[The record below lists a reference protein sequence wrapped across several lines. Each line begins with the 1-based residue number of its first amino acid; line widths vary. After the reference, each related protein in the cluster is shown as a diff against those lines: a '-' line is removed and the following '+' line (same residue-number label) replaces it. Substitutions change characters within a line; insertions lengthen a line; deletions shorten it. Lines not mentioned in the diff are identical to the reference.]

1 MNPLIAEIQDNQLLI
16 LKRNAFL
23 DAKIE
28 QIKHLAM
35 TLSEMALKDDN
46 CLQIMEAA
54 AAKMCM
60 EKYKK
65 RIHKLPNIPTSKL

>member
-1 MNPLIAEIQDNQLLI
+1 MNPLIAEIHDNEFLI
-16 LKRNAFL
+16 MQKNAFL

-28 QIKHLAM
+28 RIKHLAM

-54 AAKMCM
+54 VAKMCM

>member
-1 MNPLIAEIQDNQLLI
+1 MNPLIAEIQDSQLLI

-54 AAKMCM
+54 LAKMCM
-60 EKYKK
+60 EKYKA

>member
-1 MNPLIAEIQDNQLLI
+1 MNPLIAEIQDNQLMI
-16 LKRNAFL
+16 MKRNAFV

-28 QIKHLAM
+28 RIKHLAM

-54 AAKMCM
+54 EAKVCT
-60 EKYKK
+60 EKYKA
-65 RIHKLPNIPTSKL
+65 RIHKLPNLATSKL

>member
-1 MNPLIAEIQDNQLLI
+1 MNPLIAEIQDNQLMI

-28 QIKHLAM
+28 RIKHLAM

-54 AAKMCM
+54 VAKVCM
-60 EKYKK
+60 EKYKQ
-65 RIHKLPNIPTSKL
+65 RIHKLPNLATSKL

>member
-1 MNPLIAEIQDNQLLI
+1 MNPLIAEIQDSQLLI

-28 QIKHLAM
+28 QIKYLAM

-46 CLQIMEAA
+46 CLQIMKEAV
-54 AAKMCM
+54 AKVCM

-65 RIHKLPNIPTSKL
+65 RIHKLPNLVTSKL

>member
-1 MNPLIAEIQDNQLLI
+1 MNPLIAEIHDNEFLI
-16 LKRNAFL
+16 MQKNAFL

-28 QIKHLAM
+28 QVKYLAM

-46 CLQIMEAA
+46 CLQIMKEAV
-54 AAKMCM
+54 AKVCI

-65 RIHKLPNIPTSKL
+65 RIVTLPNLLMEKH

>member
-28 QIKHLAM
+28 RIKHLAM

>member
-1 MNPLIAEIQDNQLLI
+1 MNPLIAEIQDNQLMI

-28 QIKHLAM
+28 RIKHLAM

-54 AAKMCM
+54 VAKVCM
-60 EKYKK
+60 EKYKQ
-65 RIHKLPNIPTSKL
+65 RILKLPNFATSKL

>member
-1 MNPLIAEIQDNQLLI
+1 MNPLIAEIQDKQLMI
-16 LKRNAFL
+16 LKRNAFV

-28 QIKHLAM
+28 RIKHLAM

-54 AAKMCM
+54 AAKMCT
-60 EKYKK
+60 EKCNFKTAAK
-65 RIHKLPNIPTSKL
+65 

>member
-1 MNPLIAEIQDNQLLI
+1 MNPLIAEIQDNQLMI
-16 LKRNAFL
+16 MKRNAFV

-28 QIKHLAM
+28 RIKHLAM

-54 AAKMCM
+54 VAKVCM
-60 EKYKK
+60 EKYKQ
-65 RIHKLPNIPTSKL
+65 RIHKLPNFATSKL